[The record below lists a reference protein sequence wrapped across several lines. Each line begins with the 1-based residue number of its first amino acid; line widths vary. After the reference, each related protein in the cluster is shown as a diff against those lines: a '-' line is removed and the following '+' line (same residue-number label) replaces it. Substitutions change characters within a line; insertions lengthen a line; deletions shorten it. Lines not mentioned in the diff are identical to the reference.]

1 MATDGAKKGILQ
13 RALQWQILPL
23 NWVMSNYAIIPRL
36 GVYYFA
42 IQKKT
47 KFVPLFKISKVN
59 GTTSEEFH
67 KLIEQIKINL
77 KDDTTR
83 KSNQPTNPREN
94 RPRRSNA

>member
-47 KFVPLFKISKVN
+47 KFVPLFKISRAN
-59 GTTSEEFH
+59 GTSPEEFH
-67 KLIEQIKINL
+67 RLIEQLEIKQKN
-77 KDDTTR
+77 DTTR
-83 KSNQPTNPREN
+83 KQKQTDPRPN
-94 RPRRSNA
+94 ILG

>member
-1 MATDGAKKGILQ
+1 
-13 RALQWQILPL
+13 
-23 NWVMSNYAIIPRL
+23 MSNYAIIPRL

-59 GTTSEEFH
+59 GTTAEEFH
-67 KLIEQIKINL
+67 KLINQLKINL

-83 KSNQPTNPREN
+83 KSKQPTNPCEN
-94 RPRRSNA
+94 RPCGTNA